1 MDQHKTIVPELPEI
15 LELRD
20 LIHEISHIS
29 KVEMMRELAEFKIT
43 LAQFNV
49 LRCLEF
55 QEGETSISKI
65 SHECQ
70 AVLPTMSGILER
82 LEGRGLVRRSRDPND
97 RRSFLISI
105 TPEGQ
110 TLLDKIKRTHT
121 KQIEAFLIEIS
132 ASERKTFIRLLDQ
145 YLNHLKTRVDQNL
158 EDCIEKPS

>member
-1 MDQHKTIVPELPEI
+1 MNQQRTIDPELPEI

-29 KVEMMRELAEFKIT
+29 KVEMMHEMADFQIT

-49 LRCLEF
+49 LRCMEF
-55 QEGETSISKI
+55 QNGETSISKI

-82 LEGRGLVRRSRDPND
+82 LEVRGLVRRSRDPND
-97 RRSFLISI
+97 RRSFLVSI

-110 TLLDKIKRTHT
+110 ALLDKIKRAHT
-121 KQIEAFLIEIS
+121 KQIESFMIGIS

-145 YLNHLKTRVDQNL
+145 YLNNLKTRADQKL
-158 EDCIEKPS
+158 EDNIE